1 MTKKSLLSRLNPR
14 LKWRGV
20 RGIRYNEEGVSA
32 VEFALIAPILIF
44 IYLGAVELSLL
55 MRVDGR
61 VTSTTASLGDL
72 TARLATVTDEDMEEM
87 FAAAEVMMQPYEAQS
102 ATMRITS
109 IVDSGDGKAVV
120 AWSDAYKM
128 TAYSK
133 GATVTVPSGIIS
145 SPGSIILSEV
155 VYEYDSKI
163 GGFLNTTMTIDDEF
177 YLRPRRVDAIARVT
191 LGTGDS
197 FGPTS

>member
-55 MRVDGR
+55 MRVDRR

-128 TAYSK
+128 TA
-133 GATVTVPSGIIS
+133 
-145 SPGSIILSEV
+145 
-155 VYEYDSKI
+155 
-163 GGFLNTTMTIDDEF
+163 
-177 YLRPRRVDAIARVT
+177 
-191 LGTGDS
+191 
-197 FGPTS
+197 